1 MLRQSSV
8 MQVQMQV
15 RVLRP
20 LSVIQVEAQ
29 SAVSVVGVVER
40 CVGCY
45 ARRMVVIVITI
56 PSQSSYSSVFN
67 VRGRK
72 RDQLV
77 SFRSARR
84 QGE

>member
-1 MLRQSSV
+1 MGAGATPIVCHAGAGKGWAQMLCQSSV

-40 CVGCY
+40 
-45 ARRMVVIVITI
+45 
-56 PSQSSYSSVFN
+56 
-67 VRGRK
+67 
-72 RDQLV
+72 
-77 SFRSARR
+77 
-84 QGE
+84 